1 MWWLRERNRKRGG
14 GEEREKKKS
23 PHAVDEQK
31 HKLQRERRKA
41 RPASVAQSYS
51 SVLMLFLP
59 KSKDIHRTANCAHL
73 AQKSG

>member
-23 PHAVDEQK
+23 HAVDEQK
-31 HKLQRERRKA
+31 HKLQRERHKA

-51 SVLMLFLP
+51 SVLILFLP
-59 KSKDIHRTANCAHL
+59 KPKDIHRTANCAHL
-73 AQKSG
+73 TQKSG